1 MSMIKDEV
9 YDRFKSALEAVAG
22 KCYRTSKADLAKTVV
37 KALKDDYGYTDACLA
52 ETPLL
57 KEAGVGKAMEEA
69 GIKTYTDHIRLNQET
84 AKGGVTE
91 SQYAIADLGS
101 IVQTGTDVDR
111 RIVACLSELM
121 VCVVKGSNVISE
133 WSDFFYTIG
142 ALPEHPN
149 FIGIVTGPSR
159 TSDIEMVSVVGV
171 HGPLNLTA
179 IVVEDE

>member
-1 MSMIKDEV
+1 MITDEV
-9 YDRFKSALEAVAG
+9 YDRFKAALEAVAG
-22 KCYRTSKADLAKTVV
+22 KCYRTTKADLGKAVV
-37 KALKDDYGYTDACLA
+37 KALKEDYGYTDACLA

-57 KEAGVGKAMEEA
+57 KEAGVLEA
-69 GIKTYTDHIRLNQET
+69 LKGDGITTYTDHIRLHQET
-84 AKGGVTE
+84 AKGGITE

-101 IVQTGTDVDR
+101 IVQTGTEVDR

-121 VCVVKGSNVISE
+121 ICVVKGSNVIAE
-133 WSDFFYTIG
+133 WSDFFDTIG

-149 FIGIVTGPSR
+149 FVGIVTGPSR